1 VVNLAAATSEN
12 SVVVLGLGGVGLAA
26 ILAAKIIGCQKV
38 IGIDRVKSRLELA
51 KTLGATDC
59 LDTSSADFE
68 IVEEVKKLT
77 GGDGSNIVIDTTGVP
92 ALIEAGL
99 EFTASR
105 GKLIFIGVPPNDYSL
120 SMHVITAIKT
130 GRFIVGS
137 VEGDSV
143 AEKFVPKMIKWYH
156 EGKFPI
162 DKFVKF
168 FKVDD
173 MENALHEMHSGETIK
188 PVLLF

>member
-1 VVNLAAATSEN
+1 
-12 SVVVLGLGGVGLAA
+12 
-26 ILAAKIIGCQKV
+26 
-38 IGIDRVKSRLELA
+38 
-51 KTLGATDC
+51 
-59 LDTSSADFE
+59 
-68 IVEEVKKLT
+68 VEEVKKLT

-120 SMHVITAIKT
+120 SVHVITAIKVGHIQCQHVRLPKQNISKNGAANARRSQT

-137 VEGDSV
+137 IEGDSV
-143 AEKFVPKMIKWYH
+143 PEKVLLKRGATLSLQPLTRKQFVPKMIKWYH

-168 FKVDD
+168 FKVSVDVSMYPHVGIAD
-173 MENALHEMHSGETIK
+173 SVATLRWTTWRTPSMRCTLAK
-188 PVLLF
+188 Q